1 MKNTKKIFPAFMVV
15 LLALAWYSFFSGTVD
30 RAATHNEWLQKA
42 EISIED
48 RLYEQAIEYYKEALK
63 YGADE
68 DVYLLIK
75 QTYDMLYE
83 EEHTAFFRNAYIE
96 DMAAAA
102 FAYPENETFWMTQVE
117 LYKEELNFNQAFYTL
132 KNAMNR
138 GATSELLE
146 SMYKELLYKVK
157 TDYKQYTGFKTAL
170 NGYIAVNDGGNWFV
184 TDNEGEP
191 VTSNYKFAGLI
202 NDDGKGIYINS
213 IDTRLLDRTEVT
225 RARFD
230 IEVEEAGYYNENVDL
245 VPVKIDGV
253 WKYMNTA
260 GEFLPGE
267 FEIAGSFYGEQAAAK
282 IKNGWVTIDTAGTQT
297 KLNFEDVK
305 LDLYGCHIQ
314 NEIIIAKRDGKYH
327 LYDLSLT
334 QIGDFAA
341 DDIDICVDPMG
352 IAFQQNGKW
361 GFVNSE
367 GTIIV
372 APQYAKAK
380 SFANGYAAV
389 CNEKGLW
396 GFINDE
402 FELVIDYTYLDA
414 HYFTADETCLVSEEE
429 GTVQF
434 MEFVFE

>member
-1 MKNTKKIFPAFMVV
+1 MKNMKKVLPVLMLV
-15 LLALAWYSFFSGTVD
+15 LLAYAWFSFFSGTVEKT
-30 RAATHNEWLQKA
+30 ATHNEWLQKA
-42 EISIED
+42 EESIED

-68 DVYLLIK
+68 EIYLRIK
-75 QTYDMLYE
+75 QTYDTLYA
-83 EEHTAFFRNAYIE
+83 EEHTDFFRNCYIE
-96 DMAAAA
+96 DMAVAA
-102 FAYPENETFWMTQVE
+102 FLYPDNEVFWLKQVE
-117 LYKEELNFNQAFYTL
+117 LYEEELNFNEAFYTL
-132 KNAMNR
+132 KDAINR
-138 GATSELLE
+138 GVDSEKIQ
-146 SMYKELLYKVK
+146 SMYKELLYKVQ
-157 TDYKQYTGFKTAL
+157 TDYKQYAGFKTAL
-170 NGYIAVNDGGNWFV
+170 NGYIAVNDGADWFIAN
-184 TDNEGEP
+184 NEGEP

-202 NDDGKGIYINS
+202 NDDGKGIYTNN

-225 RARFD
+225 RARFN
-230 IEVEEAGYYNENVDL
+230 IEVEDAGYYNENVDL
-245 VPVKIDGV
+245 VPVKIEGS

-267 FEIAGSFYGEQAAAK
+267 FEIAGSFYGEQAVAK
-282 IKNGWVTIDTAGTQT
+282 NKNGWVSIDTAGTQT

-314 NEIIIAKRDGKYH
+314 NGIILAKQNGKYH
-327 LYDLSLT
+327 LYDLSFN

-341 DDIDICVDPMG
+341 QDMDICVDPMG

-367 GTIIV
+367 GTVVV

-389 CNEKGLW
+389 RNEKGLW

-402 FELVIDYTYLDA
+402 FKLVIDYTYLDA
-414 HYFTADETCLVSEEE
+414 HYFTSDETCLVSEEE
-429 GTVQF
+429 GSVQF
-434 MEFVFE
+434 LEFVFD